1 MPLEIREL
9 VIKVNVNETSGSTA
23 PPSGRP
29 GQSGGGGIDK
39 KAIIAECL
47 EQVMYVLQK
56 KKER

>member
-9 VIKVNVNETSGSTA
+9 VIKVNVNEGAGSGNSSSATAGSSSNTSN
-23 PPSGRP
+23 
-29 GQSGGGGIDK
+29 DK

-47 EQVMYVLQK
+47 EQVMDVLQK

>member
-23 PPSGRP
+23 PPSGRA
-29 GQSGGGGIDK
+29 GQSGGGGVDK
-39 KAIIAECL
+39 NAIIAECL